1 MNWLAIVGVV
11 IVNQA
16 LGFVWYSQLFGKIW
30 MESVGRTPGNVHS
43 TAAFVVSII
52 SGFLMAIALS
62 CLIRNQN
69 ADSAFKGAKV
79 GMMVWLG
86 FVGPVLAMHYL
97 FLGHNWTTIAIDA
110 FEQLAALNIMG
121 AILAVW
127 RKK

>member
-1 MNWLAIVGVV
+1 M
-11 IVNQA
+11 
-16 LGFVWYSQLFGKIW
+16 
-30 MESVGRTPGNVHS
+30 HS

-52 SGFLMAIALS
+52 SAFLMAVALS
-62 CLIRNQN
+62 CLIRSQN

-97 FLGHNWTTIAIDA
+97 FLGHNWMTIAIDA
-110 FEQLAALNIMG
+110 FYQLVALKIMG